1 MAWRAHITMRILL
14 HFLYTACLLS
24 YFSKFSSSIRVTIGV
39 RMTEWQIDRMQVSS
53 RCQLFVQWG
62 TQWTRPPWWM
72 ECGMFRCSTSS
83 YIYTPTH
90 KNEHKVLALW
100 CFPIWWCCNKSW
112 GTATVWWIIHS
123 SWISLFFLLTFR
135 RKMESELSQQH
146 TPIHIQQISRK
157 FVQHLNISSPG
168 LS

>member
-1 MAWRAHITMRILL
+1 MADFGPIEYIFAPLHFLRLVEPLPRSTEAVGGLTVWWPNTLKTLVICVVMAWRAHITMRILL

-39 RMTEWQIDRMQVSS
+39 RMTEWRIDRMQVSS

-83 YIYTPTH
+83 YIYTHLHIKMNTKYWH
-90 KNEHKVLALW
+90 YDVFLFGGVAIKAEALPL
-100 CFPIWWCCNKSW
+100 C
-112 GTATVWWIIHS
+112 G
-123 SWISLFFLLTFR
+123 
-135 RKMESELSQQH
+135 
-146 TPIHIQQISRK
+146 
-157 FVQHLNISSPG
+157 G
-168 LS
+168 